1 MNDKNAWKMFNIN
14 YCSLYNRQA
23 QHTADKHSK
32 AQHSNGHG
40 VIQYISTT
48 KHTRD
53 KYKAHSSKKHTR
65 ENGIAENLSAYNVQY
80 VDQGFHEEH
89 HSTASCGICKQR

>member
-23 QHTADKHSK
+23 QHTAAQTSIAKHNI
-32 AQHSNGHG
+32 AMAMAYG

-48 KHTRD
+48 QHTRD
-53 KYKAHSSKKHTR
+53 KY
-65 ENGIAENLSAYNVQY
+65 
-80 VDQGFHEEH
+80 
-89 HSTASCGICKQR
+89 STAKLSIVQNSTPETTG